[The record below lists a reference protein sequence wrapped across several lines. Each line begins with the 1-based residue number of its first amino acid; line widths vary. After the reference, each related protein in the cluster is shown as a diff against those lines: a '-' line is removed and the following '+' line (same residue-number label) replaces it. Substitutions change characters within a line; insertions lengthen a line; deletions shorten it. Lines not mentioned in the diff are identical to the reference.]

1 MSSIQIPEFI
11 LDFLKDESNYE
22 DVCNT
27 HPEVFIQLMNHPV
40 KNVIQ
45 YLSYIQYCLKK
56 LTKSD
61 EKDEM
66 ECEDSE
72 SETDSVPEIED
83 NTIYMYFDGC
93 SKGNPG
99 HSGAGCVIYDHN
111 NTEIWSSY
119 KYIGNDKTN
128 NYAEYYSLIM
138 GLRKLDK
145 MKIKSDTNI
154 IIRGDSQLIIRQMT
168 GESKVRNKTMK
179 SWNSLAQKIVSSIS
193 VETIKFQHVLREQN
207 TRADELA
214 NQAVKESI
222 D

>member
-1 MSSIQIPEFI
+1 MTSIQIPESI
-11 LDFLKDESNYE
+11 LDLLKDDANYE
-22 DVCNT
+22 DVCNR
-27 HPEVFIQLMNHPV
+27 HPEVFIELMNHPV
-40 KNVIQ
+40 KNVIH
-45 YLSYIQYCLKK
+45 YISYIQYCLEK

-61 EKDEM
+61 KVEET
-66 ECEDSE
+66 ECESE
-72 SETDSVPEIED
+72 SDTDSVPDAED

-99 HSGAGCVIYDHN
+99 HSGAGCVIYDN
-111 NTEIWSSY
+111 ESTEIWSSY

-138 GLRKLDK
+138 GLRRLDK
-145 MKIKSDTNI
+145 MKLDSETNV

-168 GESKVRNKTMK
+168 GESKVRSKTMK
-179 SWNSLAQKIVSSIS
+179 SWNNLAQRLVRSIS
-193 VETIKFQHVLREQN
+193 AETIEFQHVLREYN
-207 TRADELA
+207 KRADELA